1 MCGSRPCVRCRRFA
15 RGRRRAAGS
24 LGRMERWTRFVL
36 RHRWPVLGVWAVV
49 LVAGFVAN
57 ARLAPLLSNEFLVPG
72 TDSERVRTLLTQH
85 FGDRSDG
92 NFLIVARVANSAD
105 LVERGRVEAAMRR
118 AAA

>member
-1 MCGSRPCVRCRRFA
+1 V
-15 RGRRRAAGS
+15 
-24 LGRMERWTRFVL
+24 ERWTRFVL

-72 TDSERVRTLLTQH
+72 TDSERVRTILTEH

-92 NFLIVARVANSAD
+92 NFLIVARVADSRDPAVRAR
-105 LVERGRVEAAMRR
+105 LAAAMRR
-118 AAA
+118 AARDVALGDYH